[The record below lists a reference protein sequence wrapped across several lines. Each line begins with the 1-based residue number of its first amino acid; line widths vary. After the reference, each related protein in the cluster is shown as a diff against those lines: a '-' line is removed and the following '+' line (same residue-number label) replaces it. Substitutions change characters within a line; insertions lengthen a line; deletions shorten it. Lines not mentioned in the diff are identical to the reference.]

1 MRVLPEAP
9 RAPLAAAAHTR
20 EPRLFAI
27 GGAPYS
33 ADHMWRPSISIVV
46 PMFNEEENIAH
57 AIALTTEALGAH
69 ASAHEILVVDDAS
82 TDRSAA
88 IVGAIAEADTR
99 VRLLRH
105 ERNRK
110 LGGTLRTGFAAARM
124 ELVLYMDADLPFDP
138 FEIGRAV
145 RAMVLTGADMIAAY
159 RHDRTGEGVVRAVY
173 SYAYNA
179 LIGVLFGWPHR
190 DVNFSFKL
198 MRREILEAV
207 ELRSEGS
214 LISAELL
221 VKARN
226 LGFRVQQIG
235 LDYFPRTRGRSTLA
249 TFGVIATIIR
259 ELIGLQG
266 EMRRPVRRRPTTDP
280 APTTSPAPAAQ
291 PAP

>member
-1 MRVLPEAP
+1 M
-9 RAPLAAAAHTR
+9 
-20 EPRLFAI
+20 
-27 GGAPYS
+27 GQ
-33 ADHMWRPSISIVV
+33 PSISVVV

-57 AIALTTEALGAH
+57 AIALTTEALEAH

-88 IVGAIAEADTR
+88 IVGAIAERDER
-99 VRLLRH
+99 IRLLRH

-124 ELVLYMDADLPFDP
+124 DLVLYMDADLPFDP

-159 RHDRTGEGVVRAVY
+159 RHDRTGEGAIRAIY
-173 SYAYNA
+173 SYGYNA
-179 LIGVLFGWPHR
+179 LIGTLFGWPHR

-249 TFGVIATIIR
+249 SFGVIATIVR
-259 ELIGLQG
+259 ELIALQG
-266 EMRRPVRRRPTTDP
+266 EMRHPVRRRPQPEP
-280 APTTSPAPAAQ
+280 APEPEPAPA
-291 PAP
+291 PRPSS